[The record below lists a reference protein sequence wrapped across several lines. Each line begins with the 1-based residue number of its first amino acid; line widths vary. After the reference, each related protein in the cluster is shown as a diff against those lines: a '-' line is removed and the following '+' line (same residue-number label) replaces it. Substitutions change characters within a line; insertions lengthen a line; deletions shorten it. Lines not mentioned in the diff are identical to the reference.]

1 MTDMMWPLR
10 VAMMELD
17 LIGGDEVF
25 RKEALRCVRDIAQDM
40 MDDLPDITLR
50 QAQDAYNRFAARLRK
65 RLGIKDTST
74 MKEMDQDGCLVDQE
88 ADTHEASQPRLL
100 LLRNY
105 PGNSVRL
112 YMRDENGNV
121 TEIAGREEYGLNL
134 EAVGMDVDGTI
145 KPLDELSYTRK
156 ESQPITGEELLAVDP
171 ELFRKVYGF
180 LPAPEADTPV
190 VTEAKE

>member
-74 MKEMDQDGCLVDQE
+74 MKEMDQDGCIIDQE
-88 ADTHEASQPRLL
+88 ADTHEASGLVWHVGMPF
-100 LLRNY
+100 
-105 PGNSVRL
+105 G
-112 YMRDENGNV
+112 DGIV
-121 TEIAGREEYGLNL
+121 TE
-134 EAVGMDVDGTI
+134 AVKYYPPVLQCVD
-145 KPLDELSYTRK
+145 E
-156 ESQPITGEELLAVDP
+156 Q
-171 ELFRKVYGF
+171 
-180 LPAPEADTPV
+180 ADTPV
-190 VTEAKE
+190 VTEAKEPNPLS